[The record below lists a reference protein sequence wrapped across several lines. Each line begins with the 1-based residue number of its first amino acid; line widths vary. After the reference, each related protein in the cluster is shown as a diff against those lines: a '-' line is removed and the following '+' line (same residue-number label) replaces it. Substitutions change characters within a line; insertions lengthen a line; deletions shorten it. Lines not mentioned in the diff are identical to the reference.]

1 MTTQSMS
8 LQHTHVKGAQ
18 PIQEAS
24 KPAGKPGTQ
33 AKSESDRATQNIVMV
48 MVMVMAIEMIQ
59 IDEPD
64 AAWNEGKLTGQHTA
78 QGPKKG

>member
-33 AKSESDRATQNIVMV
+33 AKSESDRATQNIVIF

-64 AAWNEGKLTGQHTA
+64 AARNEGKLTTA